1 MTRGIG
7 SAHVRVALAG
17 IAMIDLA
24 SFYFFIGEAR
34 ERALGGGASLGP
46 FVAML
51 SRAPIRAAIIVIGIA
66 GALAFARGAGRL
78 VAGLIPFIALMVL
91 SGVHARLFGSP
102 WRHLFYSG
110 LCLAGWL
117 LGLAVTRWRGA
128 PTDESY
134 ARMGSIALLA
144 SAYLCAGISKMAFGG
159 PAWLSGYP
167 IQAVIVAQDG
177 LAGRGVLDVYR
188 RLVVETPALAS
199 LLSVLTV
206 GFELGAPLMILGRTP
221 RAVVALGLV
230 AIHANIYLLTPILY
244 WQAMLFLIV
253 FGLSA
258 DVPSSEIAQRLAIS
272 TGSDTRRFAAAAVL
286 LGLAAVL
293 AVDHQARRFAQVRAQ
308 GAPGPS
314 VPAPAATP
322 VANADTPM
330 QSAPVARGD
339 TPAPPPAV
347 STPPLSRIGPLAV
360 GQNIAGNWQVGALE
374 LRGDGF
380 AVRLTRPQGHASLEL
395 TCARSVHRSPF
406 DVGAAHI
413 FYSNDVQFDDVKV
426 AGRAVQELLRTAAGR
441 GDVCETLKA
450 WRVAAF

>member
-1 MTRGIG
+1 MTARGAA
-7 SAHVRVALAG
+7 SALRGVVAAVVSV
-17 IAMIDLA
+17 DLV
-24 SFYFFIGEAR
+24 SFPFSLMEAR
-34 ERALGGGASLGP
+34 D
-46 FVAML
+46 
-51 SRAPIRAAIIVIGIA
+51 IGIA
-66 GALAFARGAGRL
+66 HGTLNAFNDVLSRPVGSGVVALIGVAAAVSFARRAGR
-78 VAGLIPFIALMVL
+78 VL
-91 SGVHARLFGSP
+91 SGLIALVALGLLSTAHAQLFGSP

-110 LCLAGWL
+110 LCLGGWL

-134 ARMGSIALLA
+134 AHMGSVALLA

-177 LAGRGVLDVYR
+177 LAGRGVLNLYR
-188 RLVVETPALAS
+188 RFVVETPAVAS

-206 GFELGAPLMILGRTP
+206 GFELGAPLMILGRIP

-244 WQAMLFLIV
+244 WQAMLLLVV

-258 DVPSSEIAQRLAIS
+258 DVPSAEIVQRLAIP
-272 TGSDTRRFAAAAVL
+272 TPSDTRRFAAAVVL

-293 AVDHQARRFAQVRAQ
+293 AVDHQAHRFAQVRAQ
-308 GAPGPS
+308 GGPGRN
-314 VPAPAATP
+314 VPAAPVA
-322 VANADTPM
+322 VANADKPM
-330 QSAPVARGD
+330 QPAAEAGVDP
-339 TPAPPPAV
+339 PAPPPAV

-360 GQNIAGNWQVGALE
+360 GQTIAGSWQVAALE

-380 AVRLTRPQGHASLEL
+380 VVRLTRPQGHASLEL

-406 DVGAAHI
+406 DLGAAHI
-413 FYSNDVQFDDVKV
+413 FYSNDVQFDDVKA
-426 AGRAVQELLRTAAGR
+426 AGLAVQELLRAAAGR
-441 GDVCETLKA
+441 GDVCDVLSA
-450 WRVAAF
+450 WRMAAF